1 MWVLGVNAPPA
12 GWHDAAACLVDA
24 HGRVV
29 AFSEEERLSRR
40 RHSLFRGPKQAVR
53 FCLESAGISP
63 GDVDVVAVGWDG
75 AWMEA
80 GRAHDSREALHA
92 AIGWER
98 STQAGAEVVNVPHH
112 RAHATCA
119 FHASGYGRAGV
130 LIVDGNGEREATSVW
145 SFEHGREPRL
155 LRWWPTAHSIGYA
168 YDAASRWLGFSL
180 LDAGKTMGLAAY
192 GRAEGLDAPALVD
205 LDDGDY
211 RLLVTDPEGAQPENG
226 RELAQQYKRIV
237 RAWERRFAEIAEA
250 GSPAAPAAELHLNP
264 AAVKVAHCAQAMVE
278 QTVGW
283 LAEATRALAGV
294 PELCLAGGVALN
306 CSTNGQLA
314 APIYVPPVPHDAGVA
329 LGAAWS
335 VSPPRERLQL
345 SPYLG
350 SDPGLVTEEVGID
363 GLARRE
369 WDAELVAGLLVAG
382 QVGALVEGGAEIGP
396 RALCHRSLIALP
408 RPADVGG
415 RLNRLKHREPWR
427 PFGPVALESSAS
439 GLWAGQGTLHDYMLG
454 AAPVTEA
461 GRAAAP
467 AVVHVD
473 ATTRPQRVRDRDRT
487 RIADLLREL
496 ERGGVPGVLVNTS
509 FNDRGEPIV
518 NSADDALRAFQA
530 MDLDFLALED
540 EVLIRES

>member
-226 RELAQQYKRIV
+226 RELAH
-237 RAWERRFAEIAEA
+237 RA
-250 GSPAAPAAELHLNP
+250 G
-264 AAVKVAHCAQAMVE
+264 
-278 QTVGW
+278 
-283 LAEATRALAGV
+283 
-294 PELCLAGGVALN
+294 
-306 CSTNGQLA
+306 
-314 APIYVPPVPHDAGVA
+314 
-329 LGAAWS
+329 LGAAVRRDRRS
-335 VSPPRERLQL
+335 RLPGRAGGRAPSQPRCGQGRPLR
-345 SPYLG
+345 
-350 SDPGLVTEEVGID
+350 PGHGRAD
-363 GLARRE
+363 GRLARRG
-369 WDAELVAGLLVAG
+369 DPGIGRGAGAVPCGRSRVELLDERTA
-382 QVGALVEGGAEIGP
+382 
-396 RALCHRSLIALP
+396 R
-408 RPADVGG
+408 RPHICPAC
-415 RLNRLKHREPWR
+415 
-427 PFGPVALESSAS
+427 SA
-439 GLWAGQGTLHDYMLG
+439 
-454 AAPVTEA
+454 
-461 GRAAAP
+461 
-467 AVVHVD
+467 
-473 ATTRPQRVRDRDRT
+473 
-487 RIADLLREL
+487 
-496 ERGGVPGVLVNTS
+496 
-509 FNDRGEPIV
+509 
-518 NSADDALRAFQA
+518 
-530 MDLDFLALED
+530 
-540 EVLIRES
+540 